1 MNMPRPRNP
10 ATARRPEPRAQHGPL
25 SRAALH
31 QGYERSLAL
40 AHAKSLAGDR
50 IEAERH
56 YQQAEYYL
64 RSLAGER
71 AA

>member
-1 MNMPRPRNP
+1 MNTRRTRN
-10 ATARRPEPRAQHGPL
+10 TAAGARQEPRTPRGTT

-31 QGYERSLAL
+31 QGYERCVAL
-40 AHAKSLAGDR
+40 AHAKALAGDR

-56 YQQAEYYL
+56 YQQAEHYL
-64 RSLAGER
+64 RSLQEL